1 MVYKVIFGENK
12 LQISSNESF
21 GIWVLEFVMRYLSI
35 ILLLFP
41 FSLLAQ
47 DSLRLQVI
55 CVDKNDGFLK
65 KNITYN
71 TNHQSPTTIIPQ
83 LNQILLQ
90 LHGKGY
96 LAASVDSLST
106 KNSLY
111 TAHLYVGDVYE
122 WASLQN
128 GNIPDVFLNKIGFKE
143 RFYSDKPFHYREI
156 KNIQEKLLAYAENN
170 GFPFAQIWL
179 DSIYINE
186 NKIAAHLYMKR
197 NQAIVF
203 EAINVETETKIS
215 EKYLSGYLGIKP
227 GDLYEEGKVKKIS
240 SRIRELAFLE
250 EERPPNITFVKDK
263 ATVNLFLKNKKA
275 NRFDFLIGFLPNN
288 SETGGLL
295 LTGNAEIDLKNPFGT
310 GKEIRLEWEQLR
322 AGTQRLQSEFLYP
335 YFLGLPFGFEV
346 DFDLYKRDSSYLDL
360 VRDIGVQYHFEGG
373 NYLKAFWN
381 VTATNLLEINE
392 NQVIATRRLPT
403 NIDISN
409 STYGLEYRYE
419 KLDYRFNPRK
429 GYDLTI
435 RAGAGTKRIDPS
447 QKIADLSDPND
458 LTFDYASLYDTLQ
471 LKSFQYSLNINIARY
486 WQLNKRSTIKTGVQS
501 GWRISQNDLY
511 QNELFRIG
519 GNRLLRGFD
528 EEAVFA
534 SLYTVFT
541 TEYRFLI
548 GQNSYL
554 YAFGDYA
561 YIENKSVENSIRD
574 QPFGFGAGMTF
585 ETRAG
590 VFGISYALGR
600 QLGNP
605 IDFQTGKIHL
615 GYVSLF

>member
-1 MVYKVIFGENK
+1 MLLTNH
-12 LQISSNESF
+12 ESTNHD
-21 GIWVLEFVMRYLSI
+21 I
-35 ILLLFP
+35 ILKILHIAILLFP
-41 FSLLAQ
+41 FVISAQ
-47 DSLRLQVI
+47 DSLRLDII
-55 CVDKNDGFLK
+55 CLDKNDNFLK
-65 KNITYN
+65 KNISYKKEKHT
-71 TNHQSPTTIIPQ
+71 PTTLIQ
-83 LNQILLQ
+83 DLNQVLLQ
-90 LHGKGY
+90 LHDKGY
-96 LAASVDSLST
+96 LAASVDSLT
-106 KNSLY
+106 AKDTLH
-111 TAHLYVGDVYE
+111 TAHLYAGDVYE
-122 WASLQN
+122 WASLEN
-128 GNIPDVFLNKIGFKE
+128 GNIPDVFLDKIGFKT
-143 RFYSDKPFHYREI
+143 RFYSDKPFHYREL
-156 KNIQEKLLAYAENN
+156 KNLQQKLLSYAENN

-179 DSIYINE
+179 DSIRIND
-186 NKIAAHLYMKR
+186 NQIAARLYMKR
-197 NQAIVF
+197 NQPIVF
-203 EAINVETETKIS
+203 EAINVETDTKIS
-215 EKYLSGYLGIKP
+215 ENYLSGYLGIKP
-227 GDLYEEGKVKKIS
+227 GDLYEESKVKKIS

-250 EERPPNITFVKDK
+250 EERPPNVTFIKDK

-275 NRFDFLIGFLPNN
+275 SRFDFLIGFLPNN
-288 SETGGLL
+288 SETGRLL

-310 GKEIRLEWEQLR
+310 GKEIRVEWEQLR

-360 VRDIGVQYHFEGG
+360 VRDVGVQYHFEGG

-381 VTATNLLEINE
+381 STSTNLLEINA
-392 NQVIATRRLPT
+392 NQIIANRRLPT
-403 NIDISN
+403 NIDIVN
-409 STYGLEYRYE
+409 STFGLEYRYE

-429 GYDLTI
+429 GYDLML
-435 RAGAGTKRIDPS
+435 RAGAGTKRIDRN
-447 QKIADLSDPND
+447 QKIIALNDPND

-471 LKSFQYSLNINIARY
+471 LRSFQYSFNVNVSRF
-486 WQLNKRSTIKTGVQS
+486 WQTSKRSTIKTGVQS
-501 GWRISQNDLY
+501 GWRISQNNLY

-534 SLYTVFT
+534 SLYAVFT
-541 TEYRFLI
+541 VEYRYLI

-561 YIENKSVENSIRD
+561 YMENRSVENDLRD

-590 VFGISYALGR
+590 IFGISYALGR

-605 IDFQTGKIHL
+605 IDFRAGKIHL

>member
-1 MVYKVIFGENK
+1 MKF
-12 LQISSNESF
+12 
-21 GIWVLEFVMRYLSI
+21 LSI
-35 ILLLFP
+35 ILLLFS
-41 FSLLAQ
+41 FSLSAQ
-47 DSLRLQVI
+47 DSLRLHII
-55 CVDKNDGFLK
+55 CVDKDDNFLK
-65 KNITYN
+65 KNTTYDN
-71 TNHQSPTTIIPQ
+71 KKQAPADIIPQ
-83 LNQILLQ
+83 LNQVLLQ
-90 LHGKGY
+90 LQGKGY
-96 LAASVDSLST
+96 LAASVDSLVT
-106 KNSLY
+106 NDSLHI
-111 TAHLYVGDVYE
+111 AHLYAGDVYE
-122 WASLQN
+122 WASLEN
-128 GNIPDVFLNKIGFKE
+128 GNIPDVFLDKIGFKT
-143 RFYSDKPFHYREI
+143 RFYSDKPFHYREL
-156 KNIQEKLLAYAENN
+156 KNLQEKLLVYAENN

-179 DSIYINE
+179 DSISIHE
-186 NKIAAHLYMKR
+186 NKIAARLYMNR
-197 NQAIVF
+197 NQPIVF
-203 EAINVETETKIS
+203 EVISVETETKIS
-215 EKYLSGYLGIKP
+215 ENYLSGYLGIKP

-240 SRIRELAFLE
+240 GRIRELAFLE
-250 EERPPNITFVKDK
+250 EARPPNVTFVKDK

-275 NRFDFLIGFLPNN
+275 SRFDFLIGFLPNN
-288 SETGGLL
+288 SETGRLL

-322 AGTQRLQSEFLYP
+322 AGTQRLQSELLYP

-360 VRDIGVQYHFEGG
+360 IRDIGVQYHFEGG
-373 NYLKAFWN
+373 NYLKVFWN
-381 VTATNLLEINE
+381 TTSTNLLEVNE

-429 GYDLTI
+429 GYDLML
-435 RAGAGTKRIDPS
+435 RAGAGTKRIDKN
-447 QKIADLSDPND
+447 QKIADLRDPND

-471 LKSFQYSLNINIARY
+471 LRSFQYSFNVDMARY
-486 WQLNKRSTIKTGVQS
+486 WQMSKRSTLKTSVQS
-501 GWRISQNDLY
+501 GWRISQNVLY

-534 SLYTVFT
+534 SLYAVFT
-541 TEYRFLI
+541 TEFRYLI

-561 YIENKSVENSIRD
+561 LIQNKSTEVDVFD

-590 VFGISYALGR
+590 IFGISYALGR